1 MPCMH
6 KSKEEP
12 VDKRSTRKGLFKPKK
27 PRASKLTKVK
37 SSGKIGLSLM
47 LLGAVTNSADI
58 VKELV
63 IQKIDAGL
71 DQMQY
76 ANTARKKGHV
86 EKVCKN
92 RSKPR
97 QNQFQQQKVEARV
110 AEESSDQEEHES
122 STSIKDYFGK
132 TIKCHVGSRTKK
144 SHETRWYR

>member
-12 VDKRSTRKGLFKPKK
+12 ADKRSTRKGLFKPKK
-27 PRASKLTKVK
+27 PRASKLTKAK
-37 SSGKIGLSLM
+37 SSGKTGLSLM

-76 ANTARKKGHV
+76 ANTARRKAMLK
-86 EKVCKN
+86 EFAKT
-92 RSKPR
+92 KPSR
-97 QNQFQQQKVEARV
+97 GRINFNNQRLKLE
-110 AEESSDQEEHES
+110 
-122 STSIKDYFGK
+122 
-132 TIKCHVGSRTKK
+132 
-144 SHETRWYR
+144 